1 MMNERK
7 PIFNVIP
14 AAGNLTALL
23 MNVFFFI
30 ETLWIL
36 LELIYLPLRMSHLG
50 FLGRMN
56 VFPWDS
62 HYR

>member
-23 MNVFFFI
+23 MKVFFI
-30 ETLWIL
+30 ETL
-36 LELIYLPLRMSHLG
+36 
-50 FLGRMN
+50 
-56 VFPWDS
+56 
-62 HYR
+62 

>member
-23 MNVFFFI
+23 MKVFFF
-30 ETLWIL
+30 
-36 LELIYLPLRMSHLG
+36 Y
-50 FLGRMN
+50 
-56 VFPWDS
+56 
-62 HYR
+62 

>member
-7 PIFNVIP
+7 PIINVIP

-30 ETLWIL
+30 ETL
-36 LELIYLPLRMSHLG
+36 
-50 FLGRMN
+50 
-56 VFPWDS
+56 
-62 HYR
+62 

>member
-23 MNVFFFI
+23 INGFFF
-30 ETLWIL
+30 
-36 LELIYLPLRMSHLG
+36 
-50 FLGRMN
+50 N
-56 VFPWDS
+56 
-62 HYR
+62 